1 MKYDKPMVIAI
12 VGPTA
17 SGKSDVGV
25 RLAKKINGA
34 IISGDSM
41 QVYKRMD
48 IGTAKP
54 SEDELNEVEH
64 HLIDVLEPTE
74 EFNVSKYQALAH
86 DAIMDI
92 TSRGKVPIVVGGT
105 GLYIDALLKGFIF
118 PDTGKSEEVRE
129 ALMQE
134 GEEKGSIL
142 LHERLTSVDS
152 EAASKIHPNDLRR
165 IIRALEVYMT
175 SGKPISEMQRMHD
188 STKLYSYQY
197 FGLDVERESI
207 RNKIDIRVDKMIEA
221 GLIEEVKSLIDSGF
235 AECII
240 SMQAIGYKELVRYFF
255 GESTL
260 DEAITHIKTET
271 KKYAKRQMTW
281 FKRSPD
287 TMWMDANE
295 PFDGERIATEIVGL
309 LNI

>member
-188 STKLYSYQY
+188 STKLYRYQY